1 MQPFIAKLIEHAFF
15 QFYQSFLCR
24 YLLPILLLD
33 QNFISPIFSNNFN
46 TRLWPHTSYIGR
58 GLVVVRL
65 RFGWGS
71 VEVQSRFGRGLVKVR
86 SRFGPLSLFPMNY
99 ENYTISA
106 TVEMHGLGSIYHL
119 LQMLFLEY
127 IPTQIIF
134 SPQLYSLKISGF
146 CCEI

>member
-1 MQPFIAKLIEHAFF
+1 MT
-15 QFYQSFLCR
+15 
-24 YLLPILLLD
+24 
-33 QNFISPIFSNNFN
+33 NNN
-46 TRLWPHTSYIGR
+46 CTGEIQALN
-58 GLVVVRL
+58 
-65 RFGWGS
+65 
-71 VEVQSRFGRGLVKVR
+71 
-86 SRFGPLSLFPMNY
+86 LSLFPMNY

>member
-1 MQPFIAKLIEHAFF
+1 MLFFNSIKAFYVGTYYLFYYWTKISFPPYF
-15 QFYQSFLCR
+15 QTTS
-24 YLLPILLLD
+24 ILSCD
-33 QNFISPIFSNNFN
+33 
-46 TRLWPHTSYIGR
+46 HTHNI
-58 GLVVVRL
+58 
-65 RFGWGS
+65 S
-71 VEVQSRFGRGLVKVR
+71 VEVRSRFGRGSDCGGMTNNCTGEIQALN
-86 SRFGPLSLFPMNY
+86 LSLFPMNY